1 MESLS
6 INVKENKITII
17 RRIVQIISFLL
28 INYIIIEKL
37 LLVNLMGF
45 EGLIK
50 VQPFISSPRN
60 PLTEGAGIVEYIF
73 YSFTQGIFPLL
84 LIGIFILII
93 LLSNRFFCGWIC
105 PIGTIQ
111 DALHLIPTGEKT
123 IKYRTH
129 RTFLNLKSFITIGI
143 IIITIGIFMGSFTDE
158 ELFEGIKASLGPFSN
173 KPLAIFSLSEFIFVL
188 FPDII
193 IQIFLTAS
201 LFPIFSDIVIFF
213 SFFFYLIILGL
224 TIYYPRVYCS
234 YICPVGALMGWV
246 SRFSFLKLSRSP
258 VKCPGR
264 QNCGECENVC
274 PKQIRILD
282 EPFEAF
288 TGEGECNLCAKC
300 VENCPYNAV
309 KIKFG

>member
-1 MESLS
+1 MESLN
-6 INVKENKITII
+6 INFKENKITII
-17 RRIVQIISFLL
+17 RRIVQIISFLF

-50 VQPFISSPRN
+50 VQPFLSTPRN
-60 PLTEGAGIVEYIF
+60 PLSEGGGIIEYIL

-111 DALHLIPTGEKT
+111 DALQLIPTEGKT

-129 RTFLNLKSFITIGI
+129 NTFLKLKSFITIGLI
-143 IIITIGIFMGSFTDE
+143 IMTVGIFMASFTDE
-158 ELFEGIKASLGPFSN
+158 ELFGGIKASLGPFSN
-173 KPLAIFSLSEFIFVL
+173 KPLAVFSLSEFIFVL

-201 LFPIFSDIVIFF
+201 LFPIFSDIVVFF

-224 TIYYPRVYCS
+224 TIYYPRVYCR

-264 QNCGECENVC
+264 QDCGECENIC
-274 PKQIRILD
+274 PKQIRILH
-282 EPFEAF
+282 EPFDAF

-300 VENCPYNAV
+300 IEKCPYDAI